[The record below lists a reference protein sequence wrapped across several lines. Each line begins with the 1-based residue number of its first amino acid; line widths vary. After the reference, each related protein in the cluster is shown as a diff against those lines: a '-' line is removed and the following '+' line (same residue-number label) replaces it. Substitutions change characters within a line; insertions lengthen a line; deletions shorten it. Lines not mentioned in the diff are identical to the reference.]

1 MRLVMSSQTNPLET
15 VLKRDRAVVAAGLAA
30 VTLLA
35 WAYILYL
42 ARRMGGMDNGMDSG
56 GGMDGMT
63 GMAGGGM
70 DSGMDGMA
78 GGGGMAA
85 MGEMAG
91 PLLTAWSAADFL
103 LMFLMWAVMMA
114 AMMLPSAAPMLLA
127 FAAVNRRRRE
137 SGHPFVPT
145 AIFLGGYLL
154 AWGGFS
160 LAATL
165 AQGGL
170 HSAALLSPQM
180 ALAGVSPI
188 LGGILLL
195 AAGLFQWT
203 PLKQAC
209 LHHCRTPMGFLTADW
224 REGRGGALRM
234 GLRHG
239 GYCLGCCWA
248 LMGLLFVL
256 GVMNLLWIFAL
267 SALVLAEKALPGGR
281 WLGRLAGV
289 GLLAWGAALILA
301 AVLR

>member
-1 MRLVMSSQTNPLET
+1 MRLVMASQTNPLET

-42 ARRMGGMDNGMDSG
+42 ARRMA
-56 GGMDGMT
+56 GMDGMN

-70 DSGMDGMA
+70 DSGMDSGMA

-85 MGEMAG
+85 MGDMAG
-91 PLLTAWSAADFL
+91 PLLTAWTAADFL

-127 FAAVNRRRRE
+127 FAGVNRRRRE

-234 GLRHG
+234 GLQHG

-281 WLGRLAGV
+281 WLGRLAGI

-301 AVLR
+301 AVLG

>member
-1 MRLVMSSQTNPLET
+1 MASYSNPLET

-42 ARRMGGMDNGMDSG
+42 ARRMA
-56 GGMDGMT
+56 
-63 GMAGGGM
+63 GMAGMAGGGGM

-91 PLLTAWSAADFL
+91 PLLTAWSATDFI

-145 AIFLGGYLL
+145 ALFLGGYLL

-234 GLRHG
+234 GLQHG

-301 AVLR
+301 AVLG